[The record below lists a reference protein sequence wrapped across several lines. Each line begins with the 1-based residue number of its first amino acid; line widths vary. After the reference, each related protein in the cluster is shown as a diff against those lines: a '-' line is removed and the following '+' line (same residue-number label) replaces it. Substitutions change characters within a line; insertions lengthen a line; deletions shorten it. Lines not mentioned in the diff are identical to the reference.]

1 MTTLYGETHS
11 RASLAER
18 SGSLAQFGGVRL
30 ATLEDGP
37 GRGVRVL
44 DFNTGSGLRFTVNV
58 DRAMDIGEFSHN
70 GRAIGWHS
78 ATGTR
83 HPAFNDQQEDNG
95 LGWNRSFSGFLATCG
110 LDHILGPEDVSGN
123 TYGQKRQS
131 RIRQGLHGRIAN
143 TPARL
148 SGYGEIWNG
157 NTCCLWAEGVVT
169 QATLFG
175 EVLTLH
181 RRIEA
186 NLGDNVVR
194 LFDKVTNGGFA
205 RTPHML
211 LYHVNL
217 GYPLID
223 AGTRYTAPIKS
234 VVFAT
239 HVDGGLDT
247 QGVGYRTCPNPIN
260 EFTEQVWQHEM
271 GTEPTGMVPVVVA
284 NDRQGLGLMMETE
297 AAQLPCA
304 YQWQNF
310 QSGQYVMGIE
320 AATHHIK
327 GNTFARDRGE
337 MIWLEAGECRNYSAR
352 FTVLDGQE
360 QISGAEN
367 RVHKIAQQPDTD
379 YPKPTN
385 EFRLLYR
392 ANDE

>member
-1 MTTLYGETHS
+1 MTKLYGNTHS

-18 SGSLAQFGGVRL
+18 AGSMNQFGFVRL
-30 ATLEDGP
+30 STLEDGP

-58 DRAMDIGEFSHN
+58 DRSMDIGEFSHN

-83 HPAFNDQQEDNG
+83 HPAFNDQDEDNG

-110 LDHILGPEDVSGN
+110 LDHILGPEDVSAD
-123 TYGQKRQS
+123 TQTQS
-131 RIRQGLHGRIAN
+131 NVQQGLHGRIAN

-148 SGYGEIWNG
+148 SGYGEVWSG
-157 NTCCLWAEGVVT
+157 DTCSLWAEGIVT

-175 EVLTLH
+175 EVLTLN
-181 RRIEA
+181 RRIEVD
-186 NLGDNVVR
+186 LGSNSVR
-194 LFDKVTNGGFA
+194 LSDKVTNGGLA

-239 HVDGGLDT
+239 HAGNGLDA
-247 QGVGYRTCPNPIN
+247 QGVGYRACPDPMQG
-260 EFTEQVWQHEM
+260 FTEQVWQHEM
-271 GTEPTGMVPVVVA
+271 GIDPDGPVPVVVA
-284 NDRQGLGLMMETE
+284 NHRHRIGLMMETQSD
-297 AAQLPCA
+297 QLPCA

-320 AATHHIK
+320 AASHHIK
-327 GNTFARDRGE
+327 GNNFARDRGE
-337 MIWLEAGECRNYSAR
+337 MIWLEAAESRNYSVQ
-352 FTVLDGQE
+352 FTVLDGAE
-360 QISGAEN
+360 QISAAQK
-367 RVHKIAQQPDTD
+367 RVRAIAQQPDTD
-379 YPKPTN
+379 YPEPTN
-385 EFRLLYR
+385 EFPSVCKVIGK
-392 ANDE
+392 